1 MADYSALSLAE
12 LDDRMAIVRDNIR
25 QLIEQAAAAS
35 GERNE
40 ERVSERLA
48 QQNAELEALSKAR
61 DALWPN
67 LIVSSVSS
75 RAGQES
81 RSDERIPRRGEI
93 LVLDM
98 ASTLFFLAL
107 FFLTHNTLLSVSLGI
122 ALGVAQIGFQ
132 LHPPKARRHHG
143 VAEPVPDHRRAA
155 SRRCSPT
162 IRASCSIK
170 PSVFYLI
177 IGVVMLKPGW
187 LNRYLPDI
195 VKQLTP
201 DVATAVG
208 YYWAALMFVSAGVNA
223 YVALTRS
230 LAEWAM
236 FMPIYGIVS
245 KVIVFG
251 TGFAI
256 IRFMTRRRI
265 RALPEPQREALLAS
279 TGYQN
284 SVASNAG

>member
-1 MADYSALSLAE
+1 MREFL
-12 LDDRMAIVRDNIR
+12 
-25 QLIEQAAAAS
+25 AAA
-35 GERNE
+35 
-40 ERVSERLA
+40 
-48 QQNAELEALSKAR
+48 KY
-61 DALWPN
+61 
-67 LIVSSVSS
+67 
-75 RAGQES
+75 
-81 RSDERIPRRGEI
+81 

-122 ALGVAQIGFQ
+122 ALGVAQIGAQ
-132 LHPPKARRHHG
+132 LIRRKP
-143 VAEPVPDHRRAA
+143 VATMEWLSLFLIIAA
-155 SRRCSPT
+155 GTATLLTDDPRFVL
-162 IRASCSIK
+162 IK
-170 PSVFYLI
+170 PSVFYAI
-177 IGVVMLKPGW
+177 VGVVMLKPGW

-195 VKQLTP
+195 VKRITP
-201 DVATAVG
+201 DVATGVG

-251 TGFAI
+251 TGFAA

-265 RALPEPQREALLAS
+265 RALPEAERDALLAS
-279 TGYQN
+279 TGYQAG
-284 SVASNAG
+284 STGGAASPATGTTS